1 MPVHGCSGSTAC
13 VCETAPRSD
22 CPEHVRIGVRRVEDC
37 RRLAGAMQEAMAKS
51 DG

>member
-1 MPVHGCSGSTAC
+1 MC
-13 VCETAPRSD
+13 VRD
-22 CPEHVRIGVRRVEDC
+22 CASFGLPEHVRIGVRQDC

>member
-1 MPVHGCSGSTAC
+1 MC
-13 VCETAPRSD
+13 VRD
-22 CPEHVRIGVRRVEDC
+22 CASFGLPEHVRIGVRRLKDC